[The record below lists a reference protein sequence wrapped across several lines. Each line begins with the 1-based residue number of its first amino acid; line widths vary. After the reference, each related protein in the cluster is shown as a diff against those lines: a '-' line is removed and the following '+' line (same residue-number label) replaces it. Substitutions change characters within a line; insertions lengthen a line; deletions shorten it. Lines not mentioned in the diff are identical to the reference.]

1 MRESNRRLRIAVELS
16 RLRRLVV
23 IILLGA
29 GASLV
34 ASNARAQA
42 GTTLVVHVGEIGTG
56 TALSGAEVSLPE
68 IRRHVRS
75 DNAGEARITDVPAGS
90 YEVRV
95 RRIGYAAVAVLVDIK
110 RDSARVSVL
119 LKPTAAS
126 LDTVHVVASAITIE
140 RHRQFEIRRKKGI
153 GRFLGPEALDEQSNL
168 EFPIVAAQHFPGLRL
183 ITGRGGQLQLAST
196 RGSCGVDTSYEA
208 LNSVSTTTRSES
220 QGSRVSGA
228 GSGATQSASSASMA
242 TAQGSCFTN
251 QPCHVKLFLDD
262 QPVAESD
269 INIVRM
275 ADLYGVEYYSTGNA
289 PPRYQ
294 LSGAACGVMLLWTKA
309 GNSG

>member
-1 MRESNRRLRIAVELS
+1 MRESNRKPQASTILPCLRS
-16 RLRRLVV
+16 LVLMM
-23 IILLGA
+23 LLGGAPCLLMA
-29 GASLV
+29 GAQ
-34 ASNARAQA
+34 AQR
-42 GTTLVVHVGEIGTG
+42 GTTLVVDVAEFGSG
-56 TALSGAEVSLPE
+56 TAIAGAEVSLPE
-68 IRRHVRS
+68 IRRHLRS
-75 DNAGEARITDVPAGS
+75 DNTGEARFADVPVGS
-90 YEVRV
+90 YEIRV
-95 RRIGYAAVAVLVDIK
+95 RHIGYAAVAVLVDIK
-110 RDSARVSVL
+110 DSARVSVL
-119 LKPTAAS
+119 LKPNAEA

-153 GRFLGPEALDEQSNL
+153 GRFIGPETLDEQSNQN
-168 EFPIVAAQHFPGLRL
+168 FPVVATQHFPGLRL

-208 LNSVSTTTRSES
+208 MNAVGLTLRGES
-220 QGSRVSGA
+220 QGNRVGGA
-228 GSGATQSASSASMA
+228 GSGAAQSASAASMT
-242 TAQGSCFTN
+242 TAQGSCFSN

-275 ADLYGVEYYSTGNA
+275 TDLYGVEYYSTGNA

>member
-1 MRESNRRLRIAVELS
+1 MRESNRRLQAGVAWP
-16 RLRRLVV
+16 RLRRLVLMT
-23 IILLGA
+23 LLGT

-34 ASNARAQA
+34 AAAAQA
-42 GTTLVVHVGEIGTG
+42 QGGTTVIVHVGEIGTG
-56 TALSGAEVSLPE
+56 TAIVGAEVSLPE

-90 YEVRV
+90 YEIRV
-95 RRIGYAAVAVLVDIK
+95 RRIGYAAVAVLVDVK

-119 LKPTAAS
+119 LKKAAEA

-153 GRFLGPEALDEQSNL
+153 GRFIGPEALDEQSDQ
-168 EFPIVAAQHFPGLRL
+168 EFPIVAIQHFPGLRL
-183 ITGRGGQLQLAST
+183 ITGRGGQFQLAST
-196 RGSCGVDTSYEA
+196 HGSCGVDTSYEA
-208 LNSVSTTTRSES
+208 LNTVNTTLRGES
-220 QGSRVSGA
+220 QGSRVGGA
-228 GSGATQSASSASMA
+228 GSGSSQSGAAASTT

-294 LSGAACGVMLLWTKA
+294 LSGSACGIMLLWTKA